1 MAMEELE
8 REVLRLPESSRLELL
23 NVILGSFTS
32 DVSPEIEAAWGIET
46 NRRLDA
52 ILRGEMRTYPADEVL
67 RELRAGLLQE

>member
-32 DVSPEIEAAWGIET
+32 DILPEIEAAWGIKS
-46 NRRLDA
+46 NHRLNA
-52 ILRGEMRTYPADEVL
+52 ILRGEMRTYPADEVR
-67 RELRAGLLQE
+67 RELRAGLLQK